1 MWRLFGFFYKKSPSN
16 LKVFIN
22 IEKLSLSLKNYHN
35 LLKKNYWMNFS
46 FLSDKRL
53 LALIILC
60 FCCSFSFSDES
71 KVERLIKSFSNPEV
85 RKALKTFFRGGAE
98 KQVSLDEYSVEGL
111 IKEANSFLG
120 TPHRMGGTSKKGID
134 CSGFVCVIHKKLGIL
149 LPHSSHEQARYG
161 DVVPSKDSLER
172 GDLVFFYNSYNSRN
186 FITHAGIYLG
196 EEKFIHASHSQGVII
211 SLINDSYWGKRF
223 LFGTRLGGVKVN
235 EGSFYM
241 PLNADSSV
249 IKVGADHPYI
259 QYSGR
264 IDFSDKKKPGFAF
277 PGVNVSAKFIGNSIG
292 FELNDF
298 GGNEDKSA
306 NYYTV
311 LIDGKIAEIVKCKP
325 GVNVYQI
332 GGNLKDTIHE
342 ITIFKRTE
350 SFVGKSEFTGF
361 ILGKNGKLLKPVNKL
376 ERKIEFIGDSY
387 TCGYGN
393 ALVIPAPPEG
403 NPNTGFSSA
412 NEDNYSAWG
421 NLVSRRLNTQYV
433 CTAYSGRGMYRN
445 FQGDTIGTL
454 PEIYDRVFPDQELPK
469 WNFDKY
475 IPDLIVIHLGTN
487 DFYQEISG
495 NSKLDSSRFVNQYI
509 GFVKKIRELY
519 PAAKIVCVPSNG
531 LNDNWPADVFLY
543 TKSKKFVELVVNF
556 IKEAGDKNIFSFA
569 MVPQSAPFGEDW
581 HPSLHTHESMAQQI
595 VPYLKKITGWE

>member
-1 MWRLFGFFYKKSPSN
+1 
-16 LKVFIN
+16 
-22 IEKLSLSLKNYHN
+22 
-35 LLKKNYWMNFS
+35 MNFS
-46 FLSDKRL
+46 FLSDKRTP
-53 LALIILC
+53 ALIIILC
-60 FCCSFSFSDES
+60 LCCSFSFSDGG
-71 KVERLIKSFSNPEV
+71 KVEQLINSFNNPGI
-85 RKALKTFFRGGAE
+85 RNGLKTFFRGGAE
-98 KQVSLDEYSVEGL
+98 KQVSLGDYSVEEL

-134 CSGFVCVIHKKLGIL
+134 CSGLVRVTHKKFGIL

-161 DVVPSKDSLER
+161 DIVPSKDSLES

-211 SLINDSYWGKRF
+211 SSINDGYWGKRF
-223 LFGTRLGGVKVN
+223 LFGTRLGGVKVD
-235 EGSFYM
+235 EASFYKSVA
-241 PLNADSSV
+241 ADSFV
-249 IKVGADHPYI
+249 IKVSADHPYI

-264 IDFSDKKKPGFAF
+264 IDLSDKKKPGFTF
-277 PGVNVSAKFIGNSIG
+277 PGVTVSAKFIGNSIG

-298 GGNEDKSA
+298 GGNDDKTA

-311 LIDGKIAEIVKCKP
+311 LINGQISEIVKCIP
-325 GVNVYQI
+325 GVHIYQI
-332 GGNLKDTIHE
+332 KKNLKDTIHE

-350 SFVGKSEFTGF
+350 SSVGKSEFIGF
-361 ILGKNGKLLKPVNKL
+361 VLGRNGKLVRPANKPL
-376 ERKIEFIGDSY
+376 RKIEFIGDSY

-393 ALVIPAPPEG
+393 SLIIPAPPEG

-421 NLVSRRLNTQYV
+421 NLVSQRLNAQYM
-433 CTAYSGRGMYRN
+433 CTAYSGKGMYRN
-445 FQGDTIGTL
+445 FQGDTTGTL
-454 PEIYDRVFPDQELPK
+454 PKIYDRVFPDQELPK
-469 WNFDKY
+469 WNFERY

-487 DFYQEISG
+487 DFYQEVSG
-495 NSKLDSSRFVNQYI
+495 NSKLDSSGFVNQYTA
-509 GFVKKIRELY
+509 FVKNVRELF

-531 LNDNWPADVFLY
+531 LNDSWPPNAFLY
-543 TKSKKFVELVVNF
+543 AKSKRYVESVVTS
-556 IKEAGDKNIFSFA
+556 IKEAGDKNIYSFV

>member
-1 MWRLFGFFYKKSPSN
+1 
-16 LKVFIN
+16 
-22 IEKLSLSLKNYHN
+22 
-35 LLKKNYWMNFS
+35 MNFS
-46 FLSDKRL
+46 FLFHKRP
-53 LALIILC
+53 LALIIILC
-60 FCCSFSFSDES
+60 FCCSFSFSDGG
-71 KVERLIKSFSNPEV
+71 KVEQLINSFNNPGI
-85 RKALKTFFRGGAE
+85 KNGLKIFFKGGAE
-98 KQVSLDEYSVEGL
+98 KQVSTENYSVEEL
-111 IKEANSFLG
+111 IKEANRFLG
-120 TPHRMGGTSKKGID
+120 TPHRMGGTSRKGID
-134 CSGFVCVIHKKLGIL
+134 CSGLVRVTHQKFGIL

-161 DVVPSKDSLER
+161 DIVPGKDSLVK

-211 SLINDSYWGKRF
+211 SSINDSYWGNRF
-223 LFGTRLGGVKVN
+223 LFGTRLGGVKID
-235 EGSFYM
+235 EDSFYM
-241 PLNADSSV
+241 LASADSSV

-264 IDFSDKKKPGFAF
+264 VDFSDKKKPGFTF
-277 PGVNVSAKFIGNSIG
+277 PGVSVSARFVGNSIG

-298 GGNEDKSA
+298 GGNEDKSS

-311 LIDGKIAEIVKCKP
+311 LLDGGISEIVRCKP
-325 GVNVYQI
+325 GTHVYQVK
-332 GGNLKDTIHE
+332 GNLKDTIHE
-342 ITIFKRTE
+342 ISIFKRTE

-361 ILGKNGKLLKPVNKL
+361 VLGKNGKLVKPANKPV
-376 ERKIEFIGDSY
+376 RKIEFIGDSY

-421 NLVSRRLNTQYV
+421 NLVSQRLNTQYM
-433 CTAYSGRGMYRN
+433 CTAYSGKGMYRN

-454 PEIYDRVFPDQELPK
+454 PLIYDRIFPDQNLPK
-469 WNFDKY
+469 WNFDSY
-475 IPDLIVIHLGTN
+475 IPDLVVIHLGTN

-495 NSKLDSSRFVNQYI
+495 VSKLDSSGYVNHYI
-509 GFVKKIRELY
+509 TFVKRIRGLY
-519 PAAKIVCVPSNG
+519 PGAKIVCVPSNG
-531 LNDNWPADVFLY
+531 LNDSWPPNAFMY
-543 TKSKKFVELVVNF
+543 SKSKRYVESVVNSVNGS
-556 IKEAGDKNIFSFA
+556 GDKNIYFFP

-581 HPSLHTHESMAQQI
+581 HPSLHTHKSMAEQI